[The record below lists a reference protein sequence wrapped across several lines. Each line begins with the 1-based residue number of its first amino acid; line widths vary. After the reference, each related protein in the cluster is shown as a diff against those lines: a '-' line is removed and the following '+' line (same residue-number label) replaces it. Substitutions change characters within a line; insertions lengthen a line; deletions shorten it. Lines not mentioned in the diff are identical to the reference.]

1 MYDIS
6 NYVRSNKHFENW
18 EFFKLSCVKDRRNE
32 HIAISSLQETGLV
45 PHCQHTPYVFK
56 CLLH

>member
-45 PHCQHTPYVFK
+45 PHCQHTPYVF
-56 CLLH
+56 